1 MYVYIKVKV
10 YFFYYM
16 DASSKIILQQWLNSL
31 YGRYSEH
38 TVKAYS
44 KDVTQFL
51 HFLQQH
57 LAMTVT
63 IDVLQTLT
71 VASIRSW
78 LSYRKEAYQVKSTG
92 RAFSSVKMFF
102 IFLQKHKHIQKSP
115 FDVMRAPKMP
125 KTLPRPLSQE
135 QVFDMFESIPQLSD
149 ESWVGLRDKAF
160 FMLIYSVGLRINE
173 ALKLNQGCLI
183 SQAILIKGKGG
194 KQRSVPF
201 METVRKALNNYLNLC
216 PYAKGNNSPLFYGVK
231 GGRLGVTPAE
241 RQLQRYREIAN
252 LPDSATPHALRHSC
266 ATHLIESSDD
276 LRAVQELLGHASLST
291 TQIYTQIDKKK
302 LLSTYLESHPRSKS
316 TASD

>member
-1 MYVYIKVKV
+1 
-10 YFFYYM
+10 
-16 DASSKIILQQWLNSL
+16 
-31 YGRYSEH
+31 
-38 TVKAYS
+38 
-44 KDVTQFL
+44 
-51 HFLQQH
+51 
-57 LAMTVT
+57 
-63 IDVLQTLT
+63 
-71 VASIRSW
+71 
-78 LSYRKEAYQVKSTG
+78 
-92 RAFSSVKMFF
+92 
-102 IFLQKHKHIQKSP
+102 
-115 FDVMRAPKMP
+115 MP

-201 METVRKALNNYLNLC
+201 METVRKSLNHYLNLC

>member
-1 MYVYIKVKV
+1 MHILEVKV
-10 YFFYYM
+10 YFDCYM
-16 DASSKIILQQWLNSL
+16 DYSFKIIFDQWLNSL

-51 HFLQQH
+51 QFLQRH
-57 LAMTVT
+57 LAATVT
-63 IDVLQTLT
+63 VSILQTLT
-71 VASIRSW
+71 VPSIRSW

-115 FDVMRAPKMP
+115 FDVMRPPKTQ

-135 QVFDMFESIPQLSD
+135 QIFDMFENIPQLSD
-149 ESWVGLRDKAF
+149 EPWVGLRDKAF

-173 ALKLNQGCLI
+173 ALQLNQGCLI
-183 SQAILIKGKGG
+183 SQALLIKGKGG

-201 METVRKALNNYLNLC
+201 METVRAALNNYLHLC
-216 PYAKGNNSPLFYGVK
+216 PYAKGNNYPLFYGIK
-231 GGRLGVTPAE
+231 GGRFGVTTAE
-241 RQLQRYREIAN
+241 RQLQRYRAIAN
-252 LPDSATPHALRHSC
+252 LPESATPHALRHSC

-291 TQIYTQIDKKK
+291 TQIYTQVDKKK
-302 LLSTYLESHPRSKS
+302 LLSTYLDVHPRSK
-316 TASD
+316 